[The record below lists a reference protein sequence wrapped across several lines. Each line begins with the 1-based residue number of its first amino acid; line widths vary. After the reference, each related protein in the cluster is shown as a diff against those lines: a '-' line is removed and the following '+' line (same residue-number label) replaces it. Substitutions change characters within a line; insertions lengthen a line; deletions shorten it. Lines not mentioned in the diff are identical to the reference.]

1 MRSMSGRLYKEII
14 AKMFTVFKAGVCK
27 VYGQVSQ
34 GMQLWMRLFQLGL
47 SLMSREN
54 NRPYRPREESCAV
67 KRTT

>member
-1 MRSMSGRLYKEII
+1 MFGSVHKEIV
-14 AKMFTVFKAGVCK
+14 AKMLTVLEAGVCK
-27 VYGQVSQ
+27 MYGKVSQ
-34 GMQLWMRLFQLGL
+34 GMQLWVRLFQLGL